1 MQAKARRRT
10 SLTYTWKSASPGS
23 ARDEKVCYLIRNRH
37 KTGNIGLQNLNK
49 VLSVDPVQME

>member
-10 SLTYTWKSASPGS
+10 SLTYTCKSASPGS
-23 ARDEKVCYLIRNRH
+23 GRDEKVCCLIRNRH

-49 VLSVDPVQME
+49 VLSMDPVQME